1 MSRPVDDRGAPV
13 RDPGANTLEPA
24 ESPVT
29 GPLRYTEKKT
39 ITIDKLTSVDEVAG
53 APVTVTVDG
62 DKILQGTQRADA
74 LALLG
79 ISEEVVDAAWR
90 SFVVD
95 VNRTNFVGNQDW
107 GQPHQHQE
115 GMGWQLDVEVVQ
127 DRRDGVDG
135 LADIDPRSAKRSVT
149 YSAKKWH
156 YTDADIEAGGT
167 GFLGSEARPP
177 SGWTVETKKEPLEAA
192 GAVGATWRRV
202 EQSEIDSTVN
212 TSEALLAARMELGNA
227 LKEIQVAIKVANAAW
242 QGPRSQAAK
251 FKFGLEYEVIGAAWR
266 VTDEWRRYIHDL
278 VTEQKAAKEA
288 SDQLEREL
296 IIDGVLLVLP
306 SLAGRALKLVFSAG
320 RAAKTALAGSRVLSA
335 AEKIE
340 RIMVPLRSGYG
351 ALAAQIGR
359 SKIALNSTRI
369 LARSAGGLSV
379 TAAVNSAGGRP
390 TTGDDW
396 LMAFALAGVGHGVSE
411 GAGALLAKMQE
422 KHGVSFVLPVLGAAK
437 GGADGLGQTAVKA
450 GTNQALAAPFA
461 LGIVSEARKEVVTA
475 KAKNAAREA
484 AENDPA
490 VMQRAMQRYRKA
502 YKGGGRPRAHS
513 LEERKALQKYIR
525 QEVDAVV
532 DGKVD
537 PALDFTFGVG
547 TQAAEKVHE
556 TTTRPPP
563 RLDLPGAPSG
573 TVPRRVRSP
582 R

>member
-1 MSRPVDDRGAPV
+1 MSKPLDDRGAPAP
-13 RDPGANTLEPA
+13 DPRATTLEPPEA
-24 ESPVT
+24 PVT

-39 ITIDKLTSVDEVAG
+39 ITIDKLTSVDDVAR

-79 ISEEVVDAAWR
+79 LSEEVVDGAWR

-115 GMGWQLDVEVVQ
+115 GMGWQVDVEVTQ

-135 LADIDPRSAKRSVT
+135 LADIDPRSAKRWVT
-149 YSAKKWH
+149 YTAKKWH
-156 YTDADIEAGGT
+156 YTQADIEAGGT

-192 GAVGATWRRV
+192 GAVGAAWRRV
-202 EQSEIDSTVN
+202 EHAEIDSTVDA
-212 TSEALLAARMELGNA
+212 SEALLAARMELGNA
-227 LKEIQVAIKVANAAW
+227 LKEIQVAMKVANAAW
-242 QGPRSQAAK
+242 RGPRSEAAK
-251 FKFGLEYEVIGAAWR
+251 FKFGMEYEIIGAAWSA
-266 VTDEWRRYIHDL
+266 TDEWRRYVHDL
-278 VTEQKAAKEA
+278 VTEQNTAKEH
-288 SDQLEREL
+288 SDRLEREL
-296 IIDGVLLVLP
+296 ITEGVLLLLP
-306 SLAGRALKLVFSAG
+306 GLVGRALKLTFSAG
-320 RAAKTALAGSRVLSA
+320 RSAKTALAGSKVLSYA
-335 AEKIE
+335 QQIG
-340 RIMVPLRSGYG
+340 RIMAPLRAKYG
-351 ALAAQIGR
+351 AVAAKIGR
-359 SKIALNSTRI
+359 SKTALHSTRI

-390 TTGDDW
+390 TPGEDW
-396 LMAFALAGVGHGVSE
+396 LMAFVLAGAGHGVSE
-411 GAGALLAKMQE
+411 GFGAALAKIQQ
-422 KHGVSFVLPVLGAAK
+422 KHGVTFALPVLGAAK

-475 KAKNAAREA
+475 KAKKAAREL

-490 VMQRAMQRYRKA
+490 VVARAMKRYREA
-502 YKGGGRPRAHS
+502 YKGTGTPRAHS
-513 LEERKALQKYIR
+513 TEERNALQRYIKE
-525 QEVDAVV
+525 EVDAIV

-556 TTTRPPP
+556 SATRPPP
-563 RLDLPGAPSG
+563 TLDVPGAPTG
-573 TVPRRVRSP
+573 TVPQRVRSN
-582 R
+582 